1 MLKVIYPGTFDPPT
15 NGHLDIIRRAS
26 NLFDEIAIVIAKH
39 PFKSSFFTVE
49 ERYDL
54 MSTLVSDIKN
64 VKIFICEGLIVEFAK
79 KMGIKVIL
87 RGVRALSDF
96 NYEFELSLVYKSL
109 DSSIETILMPTD
121 KKYFVLRSSVIKEL
135 AMMGGDIS
143 GMVPS
148 LVEKALRE
156 KNKKA

>member
-1 MLKVIYPGTFDPPT
+1 
-15 NGHLDIIRRAS
+15 
-26 NLFDEIAIVIAKH
+26 
-39 PFKSSFFTVE
+39 
-49 ERYDL
+49 
-54 MSTLVSDIKN
+54 MSTLVSGIKN
-64 VKIFICEGLIVEFAK
+64 VKIFICEGLIVDFAK

-109 DSSIETILMPTD
+109 DSGIETILMPTD

-148 LVEKALRE
+148 FVEKALRE
-156 KNKKA
+156 KHKKA